1 MASGTQYQIEL
12 LLGARKASSFS
23 SNMSSAAKS
32 LDSIQSTAKRVAVG
46 VTAAFAGINISGA
59 ISDAMETYTDFE
71 QSITNS
77 SAIAGATNTQFE
89 QMKQAARDAGKYT
102 TKTATESS
110 EALGY
115 MSLAGWSVN
124 ESIDGLMPVLK
135 LSEATSLDLAETSDL
150 VTDSMSA
157 LGLSV
162 KDLPQYLDTV
172 VEGNNDANMTS
183 QQMMQS
189 MILAGGA
196 ARTLGV
202 EYQDL
207 GTAVGVLANNGTKGQ
222 KGGTALN
229 AMLTRIASNSSAI
242 KQMKKLK
249 ISIFDTKG
257 EFVGLEKALQN
268 INQGVS
274 GLSTKKRAAALKEIA
289 GTQYY
294 SKMTYLLDSVKT
306 GANGAESAWDDLN
319 SQLYDSSGALDT
331 MNQKVTGTTQ
341 GSIARMKS
349 ALDDAKIS
357 FGDAFNEEYITILDT
372 LAAGFNNLSDGIQDF
387 AEENEIEIH
396 RFVEGMMDGGEKVVD
411 FTGDVASFVVDNI
424 DLISSGIKGLGA
436 AWGVS
441 KLTSGVISLTT
452 ALSSLTPA
460 GLAVKAAFA
469 GVAGIVGVSAAI
481 KKAGERAVEANLDEH
496 FGDVSL
502 SLEQID
508 DIAQKIVG
516 KKQLTKISAMLE
528 AIGNTDEA
536 VEAAAEKLRE
546 MESLEWKVG
555 AGIKLT
561 KDDTQTYQADVKDYV
576 KQAQNIIDSQ
586 GYTVSVAT
594 NLLFGEDSEQE
605 NNNNA
610 LYAGLSS
617 RIDSLSDQINER
629 LKKCVKKGIDIPT
642 DEVIKDLLGDINEIT
657 EAVTAGQT
665 EAELQ
670 SLELEYSGKDLDKDS
685 FQELSKKVGEY
696 TKKAQ
701 DGAKQAYNSAMSPL
715 NTNLKMGWISQ
726 SEYDQQKKEIDQAYY
741 QKMAESYSGGYDFM
755 MNTVKEAYPDF
766 EPAMAEMQTK
776 MDAETQK
783 LQKLMDAGLTGE
795 ELSDQMYLT
804 VQNVIDG
811 LDTDKTT
818 KGVIKSLFE
827 DGGLG
832 TMSSQMTELRN
843 QMVNNDMAVPDSL
856 QTDIEG
862 VHSLKALDGGVD
874 EMYAY
879 LGDRFGNSPEYSAMV
894 LAANEMG
901 TEVPDTVAEGIR
913 SKTPEAASAASDLV
927 NQIRNALDGNMLGA
941 GNVKVTVGI
950 MEQTIGAQK
959 AKSSLKGHSTTFHGK
974 DGDRTIYQNALG
986 GIYDSEILTTVA
998 EKGAEAIIPLD
1009 GSDRGKSL
1017 WYQAGKMLGM
1027 FGNIPGSGSGQ
1038 AINASL
1044 SSPALPSMER
1054 DRILYE
1060 SLISGNAQHTASD
1073 STTQN
1078 PGGMQPI
1085 TVTYSPNITI
1095 QGNADKTV
1103 ITQALD
1109 LSQQKFNQ
1117 MMENYLHGKKRTAF
1131 N

>member
-32 LDSIQSTAKRVAVG
+32 LDSIQSTAKKVAVG
-46 VTAAFAGINISGA
+46 VTAAFAGINISDA

-115 MSLAGWSVN
+115 MALAGWSVN

-135 LSEATSLDLAETSDL
+135 MSEATQLDLAETSDL

-172 VEGNNDANMTS
+172 VEGNNDANMTA
-183 QQMMQS
+183 QQMMQT
-189 MILAGGA
+189 MIRAGGA
-196 ARTLGV
+196 ARTLEVG
-202 EYQDL
+202 YQDL
-207 GTAVGVLANNGTKGQ
+207 GTAAGVLANNGTKGQ
-222 KGGTALN
+222 QGGTALN
-229 AMLTRIASNSSAI
+229 AMLTRMASNKSAL

-249 ISIFDTKG
+249 ISIYDTKG

-274 GLSTKKRAAALKEIA
+274 GLSTKKQAAALKEIA

-372 LAAGFNNLSDGIQDF
+372 FAVGFNNLSDGIQDF

-396 RFVEGMMDGGEKVVD
+396 RFFEGVMDGGAKVVD
-411 FTGDVASFVVDNI
+411 FAGDATSFAVDNI
-424 DLISSGIKGLGA
+424 DLISSGIKGIGTA
-436 AWGVS
+436 VVASKAVS
-441 KLTSGVISLTT
+441 GIMSITT

-460 GLAVKAAFA
+460 GLAVKAAFV

-496 FGDVSL
+496 FGNVSL

-516 KKQLTKISAMLE
+516 KKQLTKISTMLE
-528 AIGNTDEA
+528 SIGKTDEA
-536 VEAAAEKLRE
+536 VEAAADSLKE

-555 AGIKLT
+555 AGIKLS
-561 KDDTQTYQADVKDYV
+561 KDDEQTYKADVKDYI
-576 KQAQNIIDSQ
+576 KQAQNIIDSK
-586 GYTVSVAT
+586 GYSVSVAT
-594 NLLFGEDSEQE
+594 NFLFGEDSEQE

-617 RIDSLSDQINER
+617 RLESLSDQLNDR
-629 LKKCVKKGIDIPT
+629 LKEAVKKGIDIPT
-642 DEVIKDLLGDINEIT
+642 DEVIKDILGDINEIT
-657 EAVTAGQT
+657 EAVTEGET
-665 EAELQ
+665 KAELQ
-670 SLELEYSGKDLDKDS
+670 SLELEYSGKDLDADS
-685 FQELSKKVGEY
+685 FQELSKKVGDY

-701 DGAKQAYNSAMSPL
+701 DGAKQAYNSAMAPL
-715 NTNLKMGWISQ
+715 NTNLEMGWISQ
-726 SEYDQQKKEIDQAYY
+726 SEYDKGKAAADEAYY
-741 QKMAESYSGGYDFM
+741 QKMAESYSSGYEFM
-755 MNTVKEAYPDF
+755 MNTVKETYPEF
-766 EPAMAEMQTK
+766 ESAMEKVQSDMDTEIAQMMKEGVSGQTLYSQMDKAIENVIKKLDVDDDTKGAIEKLYKDGGMGK
-776 MDAETQK
+776 MT
-783 LQKLMDAGLTGE
+783 
-795 ELSDQMYLT
+795 DQM
-804 VQNVIDG
+804 ID
-811 LDTDKTT
+811 
-818 KGVIKSLFE
+818 
-827 DGGLG
+827 
-832 TMSSQMTELRN
+832 LRN
-843 QMVNNDMAVPDSL
+843 QMVNNDMTVPESL
-856 QTDIEG
+856 LTDIENFHAIEG
-862 VHSLKALDGGVD
+862 ISGGVD
-874 EMYAY
+874 KMYGY
-879 LGDRFGNSPEYSAMV
+879 YQDRLTNSPEHTAMA
-894 LAANEMG
+894 LAALEAGGNLPES
-901 TEVPDTVAEGIR
+901 VDEGIR
-913 SKTPEAASAASDLV
+913 AKTPEAIEAAKYMMDQVRSHTSGTWV
-927 NQIRNALDGNMLGA
+927 VESEFRISTNQAEQA
-941 GNVKVTVGI
+941 VG
-950 MEQTIGAQK
+950 GQK
-959 AKSSLKGHSTTFHGK
+959 ALSGLKGHSTTVRDK
-974 DGDRTIYQNALG
+974 NGDHTIYQNALG

-1009 GSDRGKSL
+1009 GSERGKSL

-1027 FGNIPGSGSGQ
+1027 FGHVPGQGSGQ
-1038 AINASL
+1038 AINTAL
-1044 SSPALPSMER
+1044 SSPVFPSMER

-1060 SLISGNAQHTASD
+1060 SLVFGPDQNSGSG
-1073 STTQN
+1073 STSQDPSGTQ
-1078 PGGMQPI
+1078 PVTI
-1085 TVTYSPNITI
+1085 TYSPNITI

-1103 ITQALD
+1103 VTQALD

-1117 MMENYLHGKKRTAF
+1117 MMEQYLKGKKRTSFA
-1131 N
+1131 

>member
-124 ESIDGLMPVLK
+124 ESISGLMPVLK
-135 LSEATSLDLAETSDL
+135 LSEATQLDLAETSDL

-162 KDLPQYLDTV
+162 KDLPGYLDTV

-196 ARTLGV
+196 ARTLGI

-306 GANGAESAWDDLN
+306 GAHGAESAWDDLN
-319 SQLYDSSGALDT
+319 SQLYDSTGALNT

-372 LAAGFNNLSDGIQDF
+372 FAAGFNNLSDGIQDF

-396 RFVEGMMDGGEKVVD
+396 NFFEGIMDTGGRVVD
-411 FTGDVASFVVDNI
+411 FAGNAASFVVKNI

-436 AWGVS
+436 VIVAS
-441 KLTSGVISLTT
+441 KAASGIMSITT
-452 ALSSLTPA
+452 ALASLTPA
-460 GLAVKAAFA
+460 GLAVKGSLLAI
-469 GVAGIVGVSAAI
+469 GGIVGIGSAI
-481 KKAGERAVEANLDEH
+481 KKAGERAVEADLDEH
-496 FGDVSL
+496 FGNVSL

-528 AIGNTDEA
+528 SIGNTDEA
-536 VEAAAEKLRE
+536 VEAAADRLKE

-561 KDDTQTYQADVKDYV
+561 KDDQQTYKADLKDYV

-586 GYTVSVAT
+586 GYTVSIAT
-594 NLLFGEDSEQE
+594 EFLFGEDSEQE
-605 NNNNA
+605 NDNNA

-617 RIDSLSDQINER
+617 RIDSLSDQLNER
-629 LKKCVKKGIDIPT
+629 LKKAVKKGIDIPT
-642 DEVIKDLLGDINEIT
+642 DEVIKDILGDINEIT

-670 SLELEYSGKDLDKDS
+670 SLELEYSGKDLDADS
-685 FQELSKKVGEY
+685 FQELSKKVGDY
-696 TKKAQ
+696 TKEAQ
-701 DGAKQAYNSAMSPL
+701 DGAKQAYNSAMAPL

-741 QKMAESYSGGYDFM
+741 EKMAESYSSGYDFM
-755 MNTVKEAYPDF
+755 INTVKKTYPEF
-766 EPAMAEMQTK
+766 EPAMEEMQTR
-776 MDAETQK
+776 MDTEIQN
-783 LQKLMDAGLTGE
+783 LMNSGLTGKD
-795 ELSDQMYLT
+795 LYGQID
-804 VQNVIDG
+804 VIAQNVIDS
-811 LDTDKTT
+811 LDANEKT
-818 KGVIKSLFE
+818 KGVINSLFK
-827 DGGLG
+827 DGGLS
-832 TMSSQMTELRN
+832 TMYN
-843 QMVNNDMAVPDSL
+843 QMIDMRDQLVGNDVAVPESL
-856 QTDIEG
+856 QSDIEEF
-862 VHSLKALDGGVD
+862 HSLEALTGGVD
-874 EMYAY
+874 EMYTY
-879 LGDRFGNSPEYSAMV
+879 LGDRIGNSPEHSAMV
-894 LAANEMG
+894 LAAQEVG
-901 TEVPDTVAEGIR
+901 GEVPDTMGEEIR
-913 SKTPEAASAASDLV
+913 ARAPDVASAVSDMV
-927 NQIRNALDGNMLGA
+927 NQVRNAVDGDIIA
-941 GNVKVTVGI
+941 TANVKITTETA
-950 MEQTIGAQK
+950 EQTFGQK
-959 AKSSLKGHSTTFHGK
+959 ALSGLKGHSKTVHDK
-974 DGDRTIYQNALG
+974 NGDHTIYQNALG
-986 GIYDSEILTTVA
+986 GIYDTEILTTVA
-998 EKGAEAIIPLD
+998 EEGAEAIIPLD
-1009 GSDRGKSL
+1009 GSERGKSL
-1017 WYQAGKMLGM
+1017 WYQAGQMLGM
-1027 FGNIPGSGSGQ
+1027 FGNVPGQGNGQ
-1038 AINASL
+1038 VINASL
-1044 SSPALPSMER
+1044 ASPISPSMER

-1060 SLISGNAQHTASD
+1060 SLVSGPGQNSASG
-1073 STTQN
+1073 SASQSPEGKQT
-1078 PGGMQPI
+1078 I

-1117 MMENYLHGKKRTAF
+1117 MMENYLRGKKRTSF
-1131 N
+1131 S

>member
-46 VTAAFAGINISGA
+46 VTAAFAGINISDA

-115 MSLAGWSVN
+115 MALAGWSVN
-124 ESIDGLMPVLK
+124 ESISGLMPVLK
-135 LSEATSLDLAETSDL
+135 MSEATQLDLAETSDL

-157 LGLSV
+157 LKLSV

-172 VEGNNDANMTS
+172 VEGNNDANMTA
-183 QQMMQS
+183 QQMMQT
-189 MILAGGA
+189 MIRAGGA
-196 ARTLGV
+196 ARTLGIG
-202 EYQDL
+202 YQDL
-207 GTAVGVLANNGTKGQ
+207 GTAAGVLANNGTKGQ

-229 AMLTRIASNSSAI
+229 AMLTRMGSNKSAL

-249 ISIFDTKG
+249 ISIYDAKG

-268 INQGVS
+268 INQGIS

-289 GTQYY
+289 GTQYN
-294 SKMTYLLDSVKT
+294 SQMNYLLDSVKA
-306 GANGAESAWDDLN
+306 GAKGAESAWDDLN

-372 LAAGFNNLSDGIQDF
+372 FAVGFNNLSDGIQDF

-396 RFVEGMMDGGEKVVD
+396 RFFEGVMDGGAKVVD
-411 FTGDVASFVVDNI
+411 FAGDAAGFVVDNI
-424 DLISSGIKGLGA
+424 DLISSGIKGIGTA
-436 AWGVS
+436 VVASKAVS
-441 KLTSGVISLTT
+441 GIMSITT

-460 GLAVKAAFA
+460 GLAVKAAFV

-481 KKAGERAVEANLDEH
+481 KKAGERAVEADLDEH
-496 FGDVSL
+496 FGNVSL

-516 KKQLTKISAMLE
+516 KKQLTKISTMLE
-528 AIGNTDEA
+528 SIGKTDEA
-536 VEAAAEKLRE
+536 VEAAADSLKE
-546 MESLEWKVG
+546 MDSIEWKVG

-561 KDDTQTYQADVKDYV
+561 KDDRQTYKADVKNYI
-576 KQAQNIIDSQ
+576 KQAQNILDSQ
-586 GYTVSVAT
+586 GYSVSIAT
-594 NLLFGEDSEQE
+594 EILFGKDSQQGAESD
-605 NNNNA
+605 A
-610 LYAGLSS
+610 FYAGL
-617 RIDSLSDQINER
+617 DSQLKD
-629 LKKCVKKGIDIPT
+629 LKKQLKTRMQEVADVDLPT
-642 DEVIKDLLGDINEIT
+642 DEIAQNLLGQISEIT
-657 EAVTAGQT
+657 EAVAAG
-665 EAELQ
+665 ESKAKLQ
-670 SLELEYSGKDLDKDS
+670 SLELEYSGKDLDADS
-685 FQELSKKVGEY
+685 FKELSKQIGEY
-696 TKKAQ
+696 TTEAQ
-701 DGAKQAYNSAMSPL
+701 TGVKDAYNTKMSQY
-715 NTNLKMGWISQ
+715 NTALELGSISQ
-726 SEYDQQKKEIDQAYY
+726 SEFDAKKAEADQAYF
-741 QKMAESYSGGYDFM
+741 QKMAESYSSGYDFM

-766 EPAMAEMQTK
+766 EPAMEEMQSK

-795 ELSDQMYLT
+795 ELSDQMYST
-804 VQNVIDG
+804 VQNVIES

-818 KGVIKSLFE
+818 KGVIKSLFK

-832 TMSSQMTELRN
+832 AMSNQMDELRN
-843 QMVNNDMAVPDSL
+843 QMVENAMAVPESL

-862 VHSLKALDGGVD
+862 IHSLEALDGGVD
-874 EMYAY
+874 EMYSY

-901 TEVPDTVAEGIR
+901 CEVPDTVADGIR
-913 SKTPEAASAASDLV
+913 AKTPEATSAASDLV
-927 NQIRNALDGNMLGA
+927 NQIRNALSGNMLSA
-941 GNVKVTVGI
+941 GNVNITPDIVK
-950 MEQTIGAQK
+950 QSIGSKK
-959 AKSSLKGHSTTFHGK
+959 ALSGLKGHSTTVHDK
-974 DGDRTIYQNALG
+974 NGDHTIYQNALG

-1009 GSDRGKSL
+1009 GSERGKSL

-1027 FGNIPGSGSGQ
+1027 FGHFPGSGSGQ
-1038 AINASL
+1038 AINTSL
-1044 SSPALPSMER
+1044 SSPVFPSMER

-1060 SLISGNAQHTASD
+1060 SLVFGPDQNSASG
-1073 STTQN
+1073 STSQDPSGT
-1078 PGGMQPI
+1078 QPI
-1085 TVTYSPNITI
+1085 TITYSPNITI

-1103 ITQALD
+1103 VTQALD

-1117 MMENYLHGKKRTAF
+1117 MMENYLRGKKRTAF
-1131 N
+1131 S